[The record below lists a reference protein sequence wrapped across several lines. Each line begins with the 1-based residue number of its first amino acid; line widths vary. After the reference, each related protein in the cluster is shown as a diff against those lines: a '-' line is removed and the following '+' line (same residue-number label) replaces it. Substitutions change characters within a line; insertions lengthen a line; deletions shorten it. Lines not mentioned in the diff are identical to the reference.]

1 MGSVKI
7 FNRVNMELVN
17 YKSRLIS
24 MRFNHSFFIIYLN
37 NCLIRTKP
45 SIRSSISFFTLAIN
59 YELGEINSNGS
70 K

>member
-24 MRFNHSFFIIYLN
+24 MKFNQSFFL
-37 NCLIRTKP
+37 TKP
-45 SIRSSISFFTLAIN
+45 SIRSSILFFTLAIN
-59 YELGEINSNGS
+59 YELAEINSNGS